1 MQRVVFILTVGLLSL
16 GMAISSQGA
25 VSWSGTYTF
34 GTANNNV
41 PAANN
46 GVSFGA
52 FTPTG
57 VTEDTWNSGTARYG
71 ASGWGTTFGN
81 YVSFVLT
88 PSPAI
93 SGYTLNSL
101 SFTVAPITKMGTTGA
116 GQWAIYS
123 GATLDASGTFNL
135 PANGSTAT
143 ITPTVSVNF
152 NSSPLT
158 IRFYGIAIN
167 NGADSDLAFDNVT
180 VGGVSPVPEPVNV
193 ALGIFGGVFLV
204 GLGVRSRPVRNR
216 LHLMRM
222 AFVQWVD
229 AV

>member
-1 MQRVVFILTVGLLSL
+1 MQRVVFILAVGLLSL

-25 VSWSGTYTF
+25 VSWSGNYTF
-34 GTANNNV
+34 STANNNV
-41 PAANN
+41 PNANN
-46 GVSFGA
+46 GISFGA

-57 VTEDTWNSGTARYG
+57 VTADTWSSSTARYG

-123 GATLDASGTFNL
+123 GTTLDASGTFNL

-143 ITPTVSVNF
+143 ISPTVSVNF

-193 ALGIFGGVFLV
+193 ALGIFGGVFVLV
-204 GLGVRSRPVRNR
+204 IVGKSRPVRNR
-216 LHLMRM
+216 LHHWC
-222 AFVQWVD
+222 VGVNQWLD